1 MVVPEPMLS
10 PIAGILMV
18 AATSTSVI
26 LGSSSLTKSMN
37 LTWASTVGTA
47 PFELRVGLT
56 MTLVAML
63 VYLVF

>member
-37 LTWASTVGTA
+37 LPGRARWGR
-47 PFELRVGLT
+47 PPLNCG
-56 MTLVAML
+56 
-63 VYLVF
+63 

>member
-26 LGSSSLTKSMN
+26 LGSSSLTKS
-37 LTWASTVGTA
+37 LEHDLGEHGGGG
-47 PFELRVGLT
+47 PL
-56 MTLVAML
+56 
-63 VYLVF
+63 

>member
-1 MVVPEPMLS
+1 MNLICSMVVPEAMLS

-37 LTWASTVGTA
+37 LTWASTVGAA
-47 PFELRVGLT
+47 PFE
-56 MTLVAML
+56 
-63 VYLVF
+63 